1 MAAAVDAMESDWT
14 RVGLMPAKG
23 LLRKGGRYI
32 FQFRIKSFL
41 NLRTEPS
48 TRRQPMR
55 ISRRRVIQSAS
66 AMCVPLA
73 SAPARSQASLETVK
87 IITGFPP
94 GGTSDT
100 LCRRVAAKLAPG
112 YARSAVVE
120 NRTGAG
126 GQIAIQGVRALPP
139 DGATL
144 LQTPMSML
152 GIYPHI
158 YRKLPYDPVADLSPV
173 SLGCTFDFGFAVGP
187 LVPATVRNIAD
198 FLAWCKANPDKANYG
213 SPAAGS
219 VPHFIGV
226 LLGRSAGVDIK
237 HVPYRGTQPA
247 ILEMVGG
254 QLQAVCGPI
263 GEFTQHVAAGKCRL
277 LAATGAS
284 RSRFAADTPTLVEQG
299 LRDMA
304 FSEWFGLYM
313 PGKAPAD
320 VVQRANAALRAAL
333 ADKET
338 VDGLAVMG
346 LEARSSTPAELAA
359 MLDTDTR
366 RWGPIVKSIG
376 FTAES

>member
-1 MAAAVDAMESDWT
+1 MSPD
-14 RVGLMPAKG
+14 
-23 LLRKGGRYI
+23 
-32 FQFRIKSFL
+32 
-41 NLRTEPS
+41 
-48 TRRQPMR
+48 RRLFVQ
-55 ISRRRVIQSAS
+55 AS
-66 AMCVPLA
+66 ATLLLPALA
-73 SAPARSQASLETVK
+73 LPARAQAVLESVR

-94 GGTSDT
+94 GGTSDA
-100 LCRRVAAKLAPG
+100 LCRRVAAKLTPG

-126 GQIAIQGVRALPP
+126 GQIAIQAVRALPP
-139 DGATL
+139 DGATI

-158 YRKLPYDPVADLSPV
+158 YRKLAYDPVADLSPV
-173 SLGCTFDFGFAVGP
+173 SQGCTFDFGFAVGP
-187 LVPATVRNIAD
+187 SVPATVRNIAD
-198 FLAWCKANPDKANYG
+198 FLAWCKANPAQANYG

-219 VPHFIGV
+219 QPHFIGV
-226 LLGRSAGVDIK
+226 LLGRSAGIELR

-247 ILEMVGG
+247 ILDMIGG
-254 QLQAVCGPI
+254 QVQAVCGPI

-277 LAATGAS
+277 LAATGTS
-284 RSRFAADTPTLVEQG
+284 RNRFAPDTPTLMEQG

-304 FSEWFGLYM
+304 FSEWFGFFL

-320 VVQRANAALRAAL
+320 VVQRANAALRTAL

-346 LEARSSTPAELAA
+346 LEARSSSPAELAA
-359 MLDTDTR
+359 LLEADTR
-366 RWGPIVKSIG
+366 RWGPIVKAIG

>member
-1 MAAAVDAMESDWT
+1 MSLH
-14 RVGLMPAKG
+14 RRH
-23 LLRKGGRYI
+23 LL
-32 FQFRIKSFL
+32 Q
-41 NLRTEPS
+41 
-48 TRRQPMR
+48 
-55 ISRRRVIQSAS
+55 AS
-66 AMCVPLA
+66 AALA
-73 SAPARSQASLETVK
+73 LPALGTTARAQAAFDTVK
-87 IITGFPP
+87 IVTGFPP

-100 LCRRVAAKLAPG
+100 ICRRVAAKMAPG
-112 YARSAVVE
+112 YGRSVVVE

-126 GQIAIQGVRALPP
+126 GQIAIQGVRTMAP

-187 LVPATVRNIAD
+187 AVPATVRNIAD
-198 FLAWCKANPDKANYG
+198 FMAWCKANPDKANFG

-226 LLGRSAGVDIK
+226 LLGRQGGVDLK

-247 ILEMVGG
+247 ILDMVGG
-254 QLQAVCGPI
+254 QVQAVSGPI

-284 RSRFAADTPTLVEQG
+284 RSRFAPDTPTLVEQG

-304 FSEWFGLYM
+304 FSEWFGFYL

-346 LEARSSTPAELAA
+346 LEAKSSTPAELAA
-359 MLDTDTR
+359 MLDADTR